1 MTEQLRESLSAAMD
15 GEADAFELR
24 RVLDESKGNEELREQ
39 WHRYHLLR
47 DVIQGNAKDY
57 DPGLRDAIWAGLQDP
72 EVDLDDVPETEM
84 ALGDSSQTPRGSAW
98 LPRMAGGA
106 VAAAV
111 AALIMINGGV
121 FDSEQP
127 ASTPQIVQELPTS
140 NPIVQ
145 ENLRTVATDAD
156 LARQNGLM
164 LYHLQQQA
172 MNRAG
177 MASFVKVAT
186 FNDSADAE
194 PAVEPNTDVETV
206 EEAVEE
212 TP

>member
-47 DVIQGNAKDY
+47 DVIQGNAQDY

-72 EVDLDDVPETEM
+72 EAGLDDVPEVELSLQDATQSTGR
-84 ALGDSSQTPRGSAW
+84 ATW
-98 LPRMAGGA
+98 LPRIAGGA

-121 FDSEQP
+121 FDTDQP
-127 ASTPQIVQELPTS
+127 GSTPQIVQELPTS

-177 MASFVKVAT
+177 VASFVKVAT
-186 FNDSADAE
+186 FNESNDE
-194 PAVEPNTDVETV
+194 VTV
-206 EEAVEE
+206 EANEDTSATEEAIQDA
-212 TP
+212 P